1 MKLFVHYCLPG
12 FNNCYILG
20 TDTTD
25 LPYEEAPGEK
35 AHGTSRRKTKSHK
48 TAPKEAAPHEAIII
62 DPGAMDEEI
71 LNFIE
76 HNDYTLRGVLL
87 THDHR
92 SHVRGLRTLKRI
104 YNAEIYAVNP
114 LILDQQAT
122 LIRDGDILFIGP
134 FRVEVISVP
143 GHSSD
148 SAVFKAGNLLF
159 TGDAISA
166 GLVGTTASS
175 YGAAIQMT
183 ALRSKILS
191 LPGDFTILP
200 GHGPPTSLDAERCF
214 NAGVQIFEQ
223 RPKQRPSV
231 TLEIFE

>member
-1 MKLFVHYCLPG
+1 MKLFFHYCLPG

-20 TDTTD
+20 TD
-25 LPYEEAPGEK
+25 EER
-35 AHGTSRRKTKSHK
+35 TCYK
-48 TAPKEAAPHEAIII
+48 TAQGAAQEAIII
-62 DPGAMDEEI
+62 DPGVMDEEI

-76 HNDYTLRGVLL
+76 KNEYTLRAVLL
-87 THDHR
+87 THDHDG
-92 SHVRGLRTLKRI
+92 HVRGLRTLKRI
-104 YNAEIYAVNP
+104 YTAAEIYAVNP
-114 LILDQQAT
+114 LIQDLRVT
-122 LIRDGDILFIGP
+122 LIRDGDILDIGP
-134 FRVEVISVP
+134 FHIEVISTP

-148 SAVFKAGNLLF
+148 STIFKIGNLLF

-200 GHGPPTSLDAERCF
+200 GHGPPTSLEAERRF
-214 NAGVQIFEQ
+214 NAGIQSFEQ
-223 RPKQRPSV
+223 RSRQRPLV
-231 TLEIFE
+231 TLNYI

>member
-1 MKLFVHYCLPG
+1 MKLFFHYCLPG

-20 TDTTD
+20 TDPAD
-25 LPYEEAPGEK
+25 LPDG
-35 AHGTSRRKTKSHK
+35 GMSREGAFQK
-48 TAPKEAAPHEAIII
+48 TALSDAAHREAALRDAIII

-76 HNDYTLRGVLL
+76 QNDYTLRGVLL

-92 SHVRGLRTLKRI
+92 NHVRGLRTLKRI

-114 LILDQQAT
+114 LILDQRAT
-122 LIRDGDILFIGP
+122 LIRDGDVLFIGP
-134 FRVEVISVP
+134 FRIEVISVP

-148 SAVFKAGNLLF
+148 SAVFKIGDLLF
-159 TGDAISA
+159 TGDAVSA

-175 YGAAIQMT
+175 YGATIQMT
-183 ALRSKILS
+183 ALRNKLLS

-200 GHGPPTSLDAERCF
+200 GHGPPTSMEAERCF
-214 NAGVQIFEQ
+214 NAGIQLFEQ
-223 RPKQRPSV
+223 RSKRRPSFA
-231 TLEIFE
+231 LKIF

>member
-1 MKLFVHYCLPG
+1 MKLFFHYCLPS

-20 TDTTD
+20 SDD
-25 LPYEEAPGEK
+25 HKPP
-35 AHGTSRRKTKSHK
+35 KS
-48 TAPKEAAPHEAIII
+48 KEALREAIII
-62 DPGAMDEEI
+62 DPGVMDKEI

-76 HNDYTLRGVLL
+76 KNDYTLKGVLL
-87 THDHR
+87 THDHI

-104 YNAEIYAVNP
+104 YDAEIYAVNP

-122 LIRDGDILFIGP
+122 LIRDGDVLAIGP

-148 SAVFKAGNLLF
+148 STVFKIGNLLF

-166 GLVGTTASS
+166 GLIGTTASS

-183 ALRSKILS
+183 ALRNKILS
-191 LPGDFTILP
+191 LPGDFIILP
-200 GHGPPTSLDAERCF
+200 GHGPPTSLEAERRF
-214 NAGVQIFEQ
+214 NAGIQQFEQ
-223 RPKQRPSV
+223 RSNRRPSFA
-231 TLEIFE
+231 LDYFRKD

>member
-20 TDTTD
+20 TGEAD
-25 LPYEEAPGEK
+25 LPNGEA
-35 AHGTSRRKTKSHK
+35 SR
-48 TAPKEAAPHEAIII
+48 EAIII
-62 DPGAMDEEI
+62 DPGVMDEEI

-76 HNDYTLRGVLL
+76 RNDYALRGVLL

-114 LILDQQAT
+114 LILDQKAT
-122 LIRDGDILFIGP
+122 LIRDGDILSIGP
-134 FRVEVISVP
+134 FRIEVISVP

-148 SAVFKAGNLLF
+148 SAVFKVDNLLF

-175 YGAAIQMT
+175 YGAAIQIT

-200 GHGPPTSLDAERCF
+200 GHGPPTSLEAERRF
-214 NAGVQIFEQ
+214 NAGIQLFEQ
-223 RPKQRPSV
+223 RSKRRPSFV
-231 TLEIFE
+231 LEIFE